1 MNLIKTTQELAKYCK
16 YAAGFNYIT
25 VDTEFLREKTY
36 FSKLCLIQIAV
47 QSDSPKAAVVIDP
60 LSPDIDLTLL
70 IDLFANKDIVKV
82 FHAARQDLEIFF
94 QLFGS
99 LPKPIFDTQIAAMVC
114 GFGDQIGYDNLVKTI
129 LNKSIDKSSRFT
141 DWSRRPLSNQQLNYA
156 LGDVTFLREIY
167 EYLDEKLID
176 NQRSTWVAEELEI
189 LISEDTYKVDPRE
202 MWKRIKIKSTSGKVL
217 SILRELASFREIYA
231 KSKNIPRNRVLK
243 DATILEL
250 CSVKPLHNNDLKT
263 LRSYNFSNKSN
274 DLNDGVLLAI
284 KQGLHCSVEEQ
295 PIRTTNNNNI
305 NKNTALSD
313 MLRVLL
319 KSNSENVGVAQKLIA
334 TTSDLD
340 RIASG
345 DTVGKIFRGW
355 RYDVFGKDALRLCQ
369 GQIGLAVSKNK
380 IVTLDISQKK

>member
-1 MNLIKTTQELAKYCK
+1 MNLIKTTQELAKYCR
-16 YAAGFNYIT
+16 YASGFNYIT

-167 EYLDEKLID
+167 EYLDKKLID
-176 NQRSTWVAEELEI
+176 NQRSTWVAEELET

-202 MWKRIKIKSTSGKVL
+202 MWERIKIKSTSGKVL

-231 KSKNIPRNRVLK
+231 KSKNIPRSRVLK
-243 DATILEL
+243 DETILEL
-250 CSVKPLHNNDLKT
+250 CSVKPMHNNELKT

-284 KQGLHCSVEEQ
+284 KQGLNCPVEEQ

-345 DTVGKIFRGW
+345 EAVGKIFCGW
-355 RYDVFGKDALRLCQ
+355 RYDVFGEDALRLCQ

>member
-1 MNLIKTTQELAKYCK
+1 
-16 YAAGFNYIT
+16 
-25 VDTEFLREKTY
+25 
-36 FSKLCLIQIAV
+36 
-47 QSDSPKAAVVIDP
+47 
-60 LSPDIDLTLL
+60 
-70 IDLFANKDIVKV
+70 
-82 FHAARQDLEIFF
+82 
-94 QLFGS
+94 
-99 LPKPIFDTQIAAMVC
+99 
-114 GFGDQIGYDNLVKTI
+114 
-129 LNKSIDKSSRFT
+129 
-141 DWSRRPLSNQQLNYA
+141 
-156 LGDVTFLREIY
+156 
-167 EYLDEKLID
+167 
-176 NQRSTWVAEELEI
+176 
-189 LISEDTYKVDPRE
+189 

-231 KSKNIPRNRVLK
+231 KSKNIPRSRVLK
-243 DATILEL
+243 DETILEL
-250 CSVKPLHNNDLKT
+250 CNVKPLHNNDLKT

-284 KQGLHCSVEEQ
+284 KQGLKCPVEEQ

-345 DTVGKIFRGW
+345 ETVGKIFHGW
-355 RYDVFGKDALRLCQ
+355 RYDIFGEDALRLCQ
-369 GQIGLAVSKNK
+369 GQIGLAVSENK